1 MNRDEAL
8 ALLAQQHSFPGP
20 FEFRVVVR
28 PPVRSTVVSAM
39 VVAAGAAARLESVG
53 ERPSKHGKYVALA
66 VTLHVEAAERVLDVW
81 EILKSVD
88 GVVTSL

>member
-1 MNRDEAL
+1 MTREEAL
-8 ALLAQQHSFPGP
+8 ALLAQQHVFPGP

-28 PPVRSTVVSAM
+28 PPVRGAVISAM
-39 VVAAGAAARLESVG
+39 VVAAGAAARLEHVG
-53 ERPSKHGKYVALA
+53 ERASKHGKYVALA
-66 VTLHVEAAERVLDVW
+66 VTIHVPAPEQVLDVW

>member
-1 MNRDEAL
+1 
-8 ALLAQQHSFPGP
+8 
-20 FEFRVVVR
+20 
-28 PPVRSTVVSAM
+28 M

-88 GVVTSL
+88 GVVTTL